1 MGVIIGGKLV
11 KNGRT
16 DERTTANER
25 SVCCALPKNYS
36 FDRIYIYLR
45 NKAMFINGA
54 KNDLI
59 SIFCL
64 SEISIAVDNHNVV
77 LSQSRSRLGNQYKNN
92 LSRHQLGFF
101 PK

>member
-36 FDRIYIYLR
+36 FDRIYIYI
-45 NKAMFINGA
+45 FIT
-54 KNDLI
+54 KR
-59 SIFCL
+59 CL
-64 SEISIAVDNHNVV
+64 LESEKTVYWWI
-77 LSQSRSRLGNQYKNN
+77 QSR
-92 LSRHQLGFF
+92 
-101 PK
+101 